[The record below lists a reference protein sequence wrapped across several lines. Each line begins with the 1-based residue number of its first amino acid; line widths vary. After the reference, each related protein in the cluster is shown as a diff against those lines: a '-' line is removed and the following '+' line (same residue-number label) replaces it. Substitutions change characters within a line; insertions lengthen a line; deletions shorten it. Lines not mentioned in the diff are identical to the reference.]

1 MSFIIYFQA
10 LLNLCLLLII
20 IVKVGTFLEGNKI
33 FKQTDQNSSLILKYF
48 SSIHANHTWSC
59 YYEMMINVFRP
70 DFLISL
76 NKLKTSNHLPAQ
88 SPEEYQ
94 ALDSSKV
101 NTHSGL

>member
-1 MSFIIYFQA
+1 MRGQHVFQTNNPNR
-10 LLNLCLLLII
+10 LEFKPNFEL
-20 IVKVGTFLEGNKI
+20 FL
-33 FKQTDQNSSLILKYF
+33 
-48 SSIHANHTWSC
+48 IHANHPWSC
-59 YYEMMINVFRP
+59 YSEMVNNVFRP